1 MREVKVTVT
10 TKELQEHYI
19 GLAEVIREK
28 KNFPV
33 EVNMAMAKNNAVMER
48 ELKAGNEAAKEII
61 DRFTMKDE
69 QGEPVVKENHYVFEK
84 KEDEE
89 AYIKAMKELD
99 EVEFECQVYKVSRSV
114 FDDKHEEPTAYDFVL
129 LDFMLED

>member
-1 MREVKVTVT
+1 MREEKVTIT
-10 TKELQEHYI
+10 TKKLQEHYI
-19 GLAEVIREK
+19 GLAEVIKEK

-33 EVNMAMAKNNAVMER
+33 EVNVAMAKNNAIMEN
-48 ELKAGNEAAKEII
+48 ELRAGNEAAKEII
-61 DRFTMKDE
+61 DRFTMKDQ

-89 AYIKAMKELD
+89 AYIKSMRELD
-99 EVEFECQVYKVSRSV
+99 EIEFECKVYQVSRSV
-114 FDDKHEEPTAYDFVL
+114 FDDKHEEPTAYDLVL